1 MMGRF
6 INTIFY
12 PALSCFQSFEKG
24 LFGFIVRRDIK
35 PNVCLKIKIS
45 RETASIQIY
54 VFIFSFT
61 L

>member
-1 MMGRF
+1 MMGSF
-6 INTIFY
+6 INTIYY

-45 RETASIQIY
+45 RETA
-54 VFIFSFT
+54 
-61 L
+61 